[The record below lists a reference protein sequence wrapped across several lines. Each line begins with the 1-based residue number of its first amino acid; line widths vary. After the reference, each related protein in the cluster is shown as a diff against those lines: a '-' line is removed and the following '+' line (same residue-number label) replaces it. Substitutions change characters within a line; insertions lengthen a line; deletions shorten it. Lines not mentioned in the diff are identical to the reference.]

1 MAQEIIDTEHLLLD
15 AVNILLQTINQLP
28 IEVEAD
34 FDVIMEARMARDT
47 IFEVKRAVLSERWDF
62 NRDNGYKLARDP
74 QGMIPLSSNVLD
86 VSGLGGNL
94 IMRDWKLYDKKNQT
108 FIFEDDQTVDIVWDM
123 PFNSLSHA
131 LRHYITIRAA
141 RVFAAR
147 TIGEQAMMT
156 YTAADEEDAFI
167 AARRSE
173 GRTGRYNM
181 FNSGYAVNNRVR
193 IN

>member
-1 MAQEIIDTEHLLLD
+1 METIDTEHLLLD
-15 AVNILLQTINQLP
+15 SVNILLSTINQLP
-28 IEVEAD
+28 IETEAD
-34 FDVIMEARMARDT
+34 FDVIMEARIARDT
-47 IFEVKRAVLSERWDF
+47 LIEVKRAVLSEGWDF
-62 NRDNGYKLARDP
+62 NRDNNYRLARDP

-86 VSGLGGNL
+86 VSGLGGSL
-94 IMRDWKLYDKKNQT
+94 IMRDWKLYSKTNQS
-108 FIFEDDQTVDIVWDM
+108 FIFEDDQIVDIIWDM

-147 TIGEQAMMT
+147 TIGDQAMVT
-156 YTAADEEDAFI
+156 YTIQDEEDAYI

-181 FNSGYAVNNRVR
+181 FNSTYGFNNRVR